1 MPTDPTYPRAVWR
14 LIVDD
19 APRTGAWNMALD
31 RACAEA
37 VARGAAPPTL
47 RFYAWEP
54 ACLSLGRRQPLDGVD
69 LARCQA
75 DGVDVVRRPTGGW
88 AILHTDE
95 LTYSVAAP
103 GDDPRTTGAILD
115 AYRKLS
121 AGLVAGLRRLGADAS
136 MNPEDPFGVHNTSA
150 ACFEL
155 PSAYEIT
162 AGGRKLM
169 GSAQTRSQGRVL
181 QHGSLP
187 LHGDIARV
195 ARLLA
200 YEREEERERLRAHL
214 AERAATL
221 TEVLG
226 RPVSFAE
233 AAEALRAGFAEALN
247 LELVSGAFSPAEL
260 ALAESLLPE
269 VRVETSVETSETS
282 QASETVEAGETAGTR
297 TAP

>member
-1 MPTDPTYPRAVWR
+1 LPFEPYPRAVWR

-19 APRTGAWNMALD
+19 APRRGAWNMALD
-31 RACAEA
+31 SAIAATVAQRA
-37 VARGAAPPTL
+37 VLPTV

-69 LARCQA
+69 LARCRA

-95 LTYSVAAP
+95 LTYSIAAP

-121 AGLVAGLRRLGADAS
+121 AGLVAGIQRLGADAA

-150 ACFEL
+150 ACFEV

-162 AGGRKLM
+162 ASGRKLM

-195 ARLLA
+195 ARYLA

-214 AERAATL
+214 TERAATL
-221 TEVLG
+221 ADVLG
-226 RPVSFAE
+226 RPVTYAE
-233 AAEALRAGFAEALN
+233 AVEAMRAGFADALN
-247 LELVSGAFSPAEL
+247 LRLELGEYSSGER
-260 ALAESLLPE
+260 ALAESLLAE
-269 VRVETSVETSETS
+269 VRVE
-282 QASETVEAGETAGTR
+282 
-297 TAP
+297 APAA